1 MRLRPEANRTP
12 YSLSL
17 SALDNRAS
25 CSLRCKPLP
34 RANERVNI
42 APLVNTREIYTA
54 LSPFDFIYL
63 FIYLFFLPPF
73 VSIESAIFVQIRDII
88 TIAHFFFYTVN
99 VFLTFSKFLEIFTL
113 FEGKNEG
120 NSTRVN
126 VTLLCSVEDLKD
138 IRSKFLNYRKR
149 KYFCLSFQRK
159 SRPLLLFITRREN
172 VVPREIVTTYVF
184 NPN

>member
-1 MRLRPEANRTP
+1 M
-12 YSLSL
+12 
-17 SALDNRAS
+17 
-25 CSLRCKPLP
+25 
-34 RANERVNI
+34 
-42 APLVNTREIYTA
+42 
-54 LSPFDFIYL
+54 
-63 FIYLFFLPPF
+63 
-73 VSIESAIFVQIRDII
+73 
-88 TIAHFFFYTVN
+88 N
-99 VFLTFSKFLEIFTL
+99 VFFTFSKFLEIFTL
-113 FEGKNEG
+113 FEGKNEE

-126 VTLLCSVEDLKD
+126 SLLYSVEDLKD